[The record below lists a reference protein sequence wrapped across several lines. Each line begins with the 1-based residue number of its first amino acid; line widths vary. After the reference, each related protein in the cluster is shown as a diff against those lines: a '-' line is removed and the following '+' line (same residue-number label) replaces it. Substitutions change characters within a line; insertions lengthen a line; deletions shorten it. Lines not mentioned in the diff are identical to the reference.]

1 MSEPTAAAASTS
13 GIAGLPIWAW
23 LAAALSVVTMG
34 GGLAMPYVM
43 PEPDPAPMSEMTPRS
58 SFAGESPMTSPETGP
73 DTSPGTSPGTTGFL
87 PGVEPGFDVPD
98 LPGEEP
104 AAEDPPADVED
115 VWSPA
120 IFRLG
125 FSFFVG
131 FAIAYAVRTF
141 VKFSLIALGMFFL
154 MLFGLQ
160 YAGFITVEW
169 GIIQE
174 RYEESQGWLAS
185 QFGSFKDFVTGE
197 LPSAGLFATGF
208 VIGFRRK
215 G

>member
-1 MSEPTAAAASTS
+1 MPEPAAAATGGG

-23 LAAALSVVTMG
+23 IAAALSVVTMA
-34 GGLAMPYVM
+34 GGLAMPYVLPA
-43 PEPDPAPMSEMTPRS
+43 PEPEPAPVRELAPRS
-58 SFAGESPMTSPETGP
+58 SLTGETAPS
-73 DTSPGTSPGTTGFL
+73 GFL
-87 PGVEPGFDVPD
+87 PGGGTLPDRPADEPGATD
-98 LPGEEP
+98 EP
-104 AAEDPPADVED
+104 AESADD

-131 FAIAYAVRTF
+131 FAIAFAVRTF

-154 MLFGLQ
+154 LLFGLQ

-169 GIIQE
+169 GLIEQ
-174 RYEESQGWLAS
+174 RYNESQSWIAS
-185 QFGSFKDFVTGE
+185 QFSSFKDFVTGE

-208 VIGFRRK
+208 IIGFRK
-215 G
+215 KS

>member
-1 MSEPTAAAASTS
+1 MSEPEAAATTAG

-34 GGLAMPYVM
+34 GGLAMPYVL
-43 PEPDPAPMSEMTPRS
+43 PANDAATQSGIGPRS
-58 SFAGESPMTSPETGP
+58 GLVAEEQPMGSA
-73 DTSPGTSPGTTGFL
+73 PGASGFL
-87 PGVEPGFDVPD
+87 PGGTIPGDGNDDDGDSTPADPEVDPD
-98 LPGEEP
+98 SGDQTITN
-104 AAEDPPADVED
+104 AEDI
-115 VWSPA
+115 WSPA

-154 MLFGLQ
+154 LLFGMQ

-169 GIIQE
+169 GMIQQ
-174 RYEESQGWLAS
+174 RYEESQSWISA
-185 QFGSFKDFVTGE
+185 QFSSFKDFVTGE

-208 VIGFRRK
+208 VVGFRRK